1 MQVFLMG
8 SLSRH
13 NCHSIWN
20 KNKLIRSKVNYNRE
34 NYFNRKLGLARFDEM
49 WFVLRDVEDSKKG

>member
-20 KNKLIRSKVNYNRE
+20 KNKLITAKVNYNRE
-34 NYFNRKLGLARFDEM
+34 NYFNHKLGLAWLDEV
-49 WFVLRDVEDSKKG
+49 WFVQRDVEVSKKV

>member
-8 SLSRH
+8 SLWCH

-20 KNKLIRSKVNYNRE
+20 KNKLITSNVNYNRE
-34 NYFNRKLGLARFDEM
+34 NYLNRKLGLARLEEV
-49 WFVLRDVEDSKKG
+49 WFVQRDVEVLKKG

>member
-8 SLSRH
+8 SLLRH

-20 KNKLIRSKVNYNRE
+20 KNKLIKSKVNYNRE
-34 NYFNRKLGLARFDEM
+34 NYFNRKLGLARLQKV
-49 WFVLRDVEDSKKG
+49 WFVQRDFEVSKKG